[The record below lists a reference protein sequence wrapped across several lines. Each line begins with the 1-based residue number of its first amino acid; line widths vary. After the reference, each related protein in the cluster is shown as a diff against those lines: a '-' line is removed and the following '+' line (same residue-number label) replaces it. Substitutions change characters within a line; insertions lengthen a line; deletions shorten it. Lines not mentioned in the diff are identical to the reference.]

1 MSIKSQK
8 DYLFKKAAQKVLT
21 DEMYQDIEDFTTS
34 EKEKAEYEYPNN
46 IKLSM
51 QRVEHNGFRVIL
63 NNNGKEMNI
72 VKQ

>member
-46 IKLSM
+46 KKLSM

-72 VKQ
+72 VKK

>member
-8 DYLFKKAAQKVLT
+8 DYLFKKAAQMVLT
-21 DEMYQDIEDFTTS
+21 DEMYQDIEDFATS